1 MASSDWQV
9 AHGAVNAEID
19 TRYASDYDRF
29 RHTQDS
35 AQRPD
40 AGPPP
45 PQRADY
51 ELGNEHER
59 RQFHKDRKVWY
70 LHHTGTALTGSL
82 TEQNEAFDLVARNY
96 RVRKNR

>member
-29 RHTQDS
+29 RH
-35 AQRPD
+35 AQESMHTCD
-40 AGPPP
+40 TGPPP
-45 PQRADY
+45 PRRADY
-51 ELGNEHER
+51 ELDNEQER
-59 RQFHKDRKVWY
+59 RRFHKDRKVWY

-82 TEQNEAFDLVARNY
+82 AAQNEAFDLVARNY
-96 RVRKNR
+96 RVRNDR